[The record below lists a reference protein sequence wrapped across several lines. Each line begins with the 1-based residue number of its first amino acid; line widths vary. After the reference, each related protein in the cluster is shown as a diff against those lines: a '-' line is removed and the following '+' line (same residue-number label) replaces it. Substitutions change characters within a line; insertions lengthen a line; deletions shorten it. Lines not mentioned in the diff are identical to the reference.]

1 MPEISV
7 IICAYNAGRYVPR
20 CIGSMLAQTFG
31 DFEIIIVDDCST
43 DGTLAVCR
51 QYAALD
57 KRITVLHNSR
67 NLGVSMSRQRAMEA
81 ATGRYT
87 IHADADDYAD
97 PDMLQCLHRKAV
109 ETGAD
114 MVICDYYE
122 ECDGETSYKSQ
133 RPTSLA
139 PRQVMTDLLS
149 GRLHGSCWNKLI
161 ARKLY
166 TDNGI
171 RFPEGIN
178 CLEDLFVC
186 LQLLK
191 CNPAVT
197 YLPKAFYH
205 YVRIENNSITTTAST
220 LGDMEQDRR
229 LYDMTVALFARDAE
243 LQAAA
248 RTGIA
253 NIMVLRAFHSRR
265 LSSARFRKE
274 FYRFRNDVKARR
286 HKFPFNMFFYLSC
299 VGLYRIMLPLH
310 DTYMWLWKIKHR
322 RKR

>member
-1 MPEISV
+1 MNKNLNFLFCRIAIVFVLLGVTMGCKDNAVNDGDATKDEVETLYQDKVDKMNVDATIISRLV
-7 IICAYNAGRYVPR
+7 NGTLEVTANW
-20 CIGSMLAQTFG
+20 
-31 DFEIIIVDDCST
+31 VDDNGNRSIQFSNELVT
-43 DGTLAVCR
+43 TV
-51 QYAALD
+51 YANENYTKMKTIPL
-57 KRITVLHNSR
+57 
-67 NLGVSMSRQRAMEA
+67 LGVDENANW
-81 ATGRYT
+81 
-87 IHADADDYAD
+87 
-97 PDMLQCLHRKAV
+97 
-109 ETGAD
+109 
-114 MVICDYYE
+114 ICDYYE
-122 ECDGETSYKSQ
+122 ERGGETIYHSQ
-133 RPTSLA
+133 QPTMLA
-139 PRQVMTDLLS
+139 PRQVIADLLS
-149 GRLHGSCWNKLI
+149 GRLHGSCCNKLV
-161 ARKLY
+161 ARNLY
-166 TDNGI
+166 VDNGI

-186 LQLLK
+186 LRLLN
-191 CNPAVT
+191 CNPVVA
-197 YLPKAFYH
+197 YLPAAFYH

-220 LGDMEQDRR
+220 RDDMEQDKR

-248 RTGIA
+248 RAGIA

-322 RKR
+322 RKH

>member
-7 IICAYNAGRYVPR
+7 IMCAYNAGRYIAR
-20 CIGSMLAQTFG
+20 SIDSLLAQTFS
-31 DFEIIIVDDCST
+31 DFELIIVDDCST
-43 DGTLAVCR
+43 DDTLETCR
-51 QYAALD
+51 RYAAAD
-57 KRITVLHNSR
+57 RRITVLHNDR
-67 NLGVSMSRQRAMEA
+67 NRGVSLSRQRATDA
-81 ATGRYT
+81 ATGRYI
-87 IHADADDYAD
+87 IHADADDYVD
-97 PDMLQCLHRKAV
+97 PDMLQRLHDKAV

-122 ECDGETSYKSQ
+122 ERGGETIYHSQ
-133 RPTSLA
+133 QPTMLA
-139 PRQVMTDLLS
+139 PRQVIADLLS
-149 GRLHGSCWNKLI
+149 GRLHGSCCNKLV
-161 ARKLY
+161 ARNLY
-166 TDNGI
+166 VDNGI

-186 LQLLK
+186 LRLLN
-191 CNPAVT
+191 CNPVVA
-197 YLPKAFYH
+197 YLPAAFYH

-248 RTGIA
+248 RAGIA